1 VDMAPRSRAYA
12 EYHWGSQNSGAEP
25 GQAGL
30 LARVTVGGRPAW
42 RCGPSHLP
50 RDTQSPP
57 APSRQPDIE
66 KQLCSYEFGS
76 VQGAGSI
83 SRYLGVVGHIN

>member
-1 VDMAPRSRAYA
+1 MAPRSRAYT
-12 EYHWGSQNSGAEP
+12 EYHWARANSGAGP
-25 GQAGL
+25 GQNCSPESRLAAGQRGD
-30 LARVTVGGRPAW
+30 A
-42 RCGPSHLP
+42 PSHLP

-57 APSRQPDIE
+57 PPSRQPDVE

-83 SRYLGVVGHIN
+83 SRYLGVVGYIN